1 MEFFIGLLTGLFV
14 GGTLMVVISAAV
26 ASDGDPFGKDNSL

>member
-26 ASDGDPFGKDNSL
+26 VSDDDPFGKEDSL